1 MTLWRIL
8 HICIYIYI
16 LILCKNR
23 SGVLRGKYCLVAGCC
38 GVDESCEDAVQIGD
52 VYCGL
57 NDDDFAKVTSIP
69 EAAQNASSPWRN
81 M

>member
-8 HICIYIYI
+8 HILSYIIIIIIIIIIICIYIYI
-16 LILCKNR
+16 LILFKNR
-23 SGVLRGKYCLVAGCC
+23 SGVLRGKCCLVAGCC

-57 NDDDFAKVTSIP
+57 NMVLMMILP
-69 EAAQNASSPWRN
+69 R
-81 M
+81 